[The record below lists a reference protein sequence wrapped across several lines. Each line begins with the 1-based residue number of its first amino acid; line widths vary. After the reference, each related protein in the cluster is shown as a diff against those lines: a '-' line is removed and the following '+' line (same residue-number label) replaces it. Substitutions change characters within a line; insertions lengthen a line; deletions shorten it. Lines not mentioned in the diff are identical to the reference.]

1 MRLEKTF
8 VLDTNVLLH
17 DPGSIFSFQ
26 NANIVIPIAVIEEV
40 DNQKKRNDE
49 IGGNARQVSRYLDD
63 LRNQGKLAEGILLKN
78 GSTIRVELNHQA
90 LDKLPHGLGREK
102 YDNRILAVASSLNE
116 ELDGNVAL
124 ITKDLNLRIK
134 ADALGLD
141 AEDYN
146 SDKVDFDELYTGTKT
161 LVVNCQV
168 IDQIYRDGE
177 LSLTEKEKDGLLP
190 NQFIILK
197 DSYNPS
203 KSVLARY
210 FAGESKLVS
219 LYPKDK
225 EREIWGIGPKNKE
238 QRFALDL
245 LLNDDIKLVTLVGS
259 AGTGKT
265 LLTLASGLHKVVE
278 EKQYQR
284 LLVTRPIVPVGN
296 DIGFLPG
303 DKEEKLRPWMQ
314 PIFDNMAYL
323 CHSENSKHDLV
334 AELKGRNQLEI
345 EALTYIRGRSIPNQ
359 YIICDEAQNLTP
371 HMVKTLITRVG
382 VGSKIIFTGD
392 PYQIDNPYL
401 DSSSNGLTYLVEKF
415 KEMDIAGHV
424 TLTKGE
430 RSPLAELGAKL
441 L

>member
-1 MRLEKTF
+1 MRRTC

-17 DPGSIFSFQ
+17 DPGAIFSFQ
-26 NANIVIPIAVIEEV
+26 DQDIVIPIAVIEEI

-49 IGGNARQVSRYLDD
+49 VGGNARQVSRCLDN
-63 LRNQGKLAEGILLKN
+63 LRANGKLAEGISLEN
-78 GSTIRVELNHQA
+78 GSNIRVELNHQA
-90 LDKLPHGLGREK
+90 LDRLPYGLGREK

-116 ELDGNVAL
+116 EIQGQVTLV
-124 ITKDLNLRIK
+124 TKDLNLRIK
-134 ADALGLD
+134 ADALGL
-141 AEDYN
+141 AVEDYDN
-146 SDKVDFDELYTGTKT
+146 DKVDFSELYTGVTT
-161 LVVNCQV
+161 ISV
-168 IDQIYRDGE
+168 ISEIIDYFYKENE
-177 LSLTEKEKDGLLP
+177 LELDEENEYKLLP
-190 NQFIILK
+190 NQFVILK

-210 FAGESKLVS
+210 LAGENRLVP
-219 LYPKDK
+219 LYPREK
-225 EREIWGIGPKNKE
+225 ESEIWGVCYKNKE

-265 LLTLASGLHKVVE
+265 LLTLAAGLQKVIE
-278 EKQYQR
+278 DKHYQR
-284 LLVTRPIVPVGN
+284 LLVTRPIVPMGN
-296 DIGFLPG
+296 DIGYLPG

-314 PIFDNMAYL
+314 PIFDNLEFL
-323 CHSENSKHDLV
+323 CHSESHSQDFIR
-334 AELKGRNQLEI
+334 ELKERKLLEI

-371 HMVKTLITRVG
+371 HMVKTIITRVG
-382 VGSKIIFTGD
+382 LGSKIIFTGD

-401 DSSSNGLTYLVEKF
+401 DPSSNGLTYLVEKF
-415 KEMDIAGHV
+415 KDKEIAGHI